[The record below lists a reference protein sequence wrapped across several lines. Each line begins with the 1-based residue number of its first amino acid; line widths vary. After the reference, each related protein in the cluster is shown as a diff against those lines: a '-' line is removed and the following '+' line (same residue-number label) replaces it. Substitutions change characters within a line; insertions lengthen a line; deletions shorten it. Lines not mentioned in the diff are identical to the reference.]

1 MIIVYLISKTK
12 YIMALP
18 SKVGLPAEVQP
29 SLSYSLPASA
39 RSYAVRIQPTNL
51 SSVTSSTL
59 SCGTT
64 AGVLTSDLAFPNT
77 NIIFDIPT
85 SQSPST
91 FLDTRM
97 TTLNFKATLTIV
109 QQGVT
114 GTAANQ
120 TAFLRGGAASFFDL
134 MTIYGGDGS
143 VLEQV
148 NEYGIVYDTVTQL
161 MMNQSQRDGSA
172 LPYGF
177 HSATSNENQGH
188 SWTALTGFQAAASV
202 EAHSYSIPVMSG
214 LIGAAADSF
223 LNIGRVSKL
232 QMVLQT
238 TSTLPITITDA
249 ATGTAVTFTVA
260 LSDFTLG
267 CEYVDVG
274 MDALGMVDSTLID
287 GNFYSHGTTY
297 KVSSTALSAGTTGQV
312 SLLSGLRGSSLKSL
326 VTRFQENVL
335 STAGGANGKY
345 DAKLPNLSAFNYSI
359 GGVKYPQASINC
371 LTQPALAYT
380 EVLKAVGAFNSALYN
395 TSIIPVQFCVLSA
408 GGVTAALTNTNGSD
422 FNCSTSATAG
432 SKQAGFFVGQNLE
445 KSAKHG
451 IFSGLDVTSAPIFN
465 ELSITAL
472 TNAHNVY
479 NVGMF
484 DAVYIHD
491 VRSGLIQVR
500 M

>member
-1 MIIVYLISKTK
+1 
-12 YIMALP
+12 MALP

-39 RSYAVRIQPTNL
+39 RSYTVRIQPTNL

-59 SCGTT
+59 TCGTT
-64 AGVLTSDLAFPNT
+64 AAVLSSDLAFPNT

-97 TTLNFKATLTIV
+97 TTLNFKATMTIV

-114 GTAANQ
+114 GTAANN
-120 TAFLRGGAASFFDL
+120 AANLRGGAASFFDL
-134 MTIYGGDGS
+134 MTIFGGDGS
-143 VLEQV
+143 VLEQI
-148 NEYGIVYDTVTQL
+148 NEYGLVSDSVTQL

-177 HSATSNENQGH
+177 LSSTSNENQGH
-188 SWTALTGFQAAASV
+188 AWSALTGAFNAAASV
-202 EAHSYSIPVMSG
+202 EAHSYSIPIMSG

-238 TSTLPITITDA
+238 TSVLPITITNA
-249 ATGTAVTFTVA
+249 ATGTAITFTVA

-297 KVSSTALSAGTTGQV
+297 KVSSTALSASTTGQV

-326 VTRFQENVL
+326 ITRFQENAL
-335 STAGGANGKY
+335 TTAGGANGKY

-395 TSIIPVQFCVLSA
+395 TSIIPAQYCVLSA
-408 GGVTAALTNTNGSD
+408 GGVAAALTNTNGSD
-422 FNCSTSATAG
+422 FNCSTSATSG

-479 NVGMF
+479 NIGLF

>member
-1 MIIVYLISKTK
+1 MS
-12 YIMALP
+12 LP

-39 RSYAVRIQPTNL
+39 RSYAVRVQPTNL
-51 SSVTSSTL
+51 SSVSSSNL

-64 AGVLTSDLAFPNT
+64 AAALSSDLAFPNT

-91 FLDTRM
+91 FLDTRF
-97 TTLNFKATLTIV
+97 TTLNFKATMTIV
-109 QQGVT
+109 TQGVT
-114 GTAANQ
+114 GTAANNAANQ
-120 TAFLRGGAASFFDL
+120 RGGGASWFDL
-134 MTIYGGDGS
+134 MTLYGGDGS
-143 VLEQV
+143 VLEQI
-148 NEYGIVYDTVTQL
+148 NEYGLVTDTITQL
-161 MMNQSQRDGSA
+161 MMNQSQRDAVA

-177 HSATSNENQGH
+177 LSSTNNENQGH
-188 SWTALTGFQAAASV
+188 SWVALTGAFNAAASV
-202 EAHSYSIPVMSG
+202 EAHSYSIPIMSG

-232 QMVLQT
+232 QLVMQT
-238 TSTLPITITDA
+238 PSTLPITIVNA
-249 ATGTAVTFTVA
+249 ATGTAIVFNVV

-267 CEYVDVG
+267 LEYVDVG
-274 MDALGMVDSTLID
+274 MDALQMIDETLID
-287 GNFYSHGTTY
+287 GQYYSHGTTY
-297 KVSSTALSAGTTGQV
+297 KTSSTALAATSGSV

-326 VTRFQENVL
+326 ITRFQENAL
-335 STAGGANGKY
+335 TTAGGVNGKY
-345 DAKLPNLSAFNYSI
+345 DAKCPTLSAFSYSI

-380 EVLKAVGAFNSALYN
+380 ETLKAVGAFNSALFN
-395 TSIIPVQFCVLSA
+395 PSIIPAQYCVLSA
-408 GGVTAALTNTNGSD
+408 GGVAQALTNTNGSD
-422 FNCSTSATAG
+422 YNWNTSATSN

-445 KSAKHG
+445 KCAKKG
-451 IFSGLDVTSAPIFN
+451 VFSGLDATSAPIFN
-465 ELSITAL
+465 ELTISTAI
-472 TNAHNVY
+472 TNAHNCY
-479 NVGMF
+479 NIGIF